1 MILADWEFEEIISS
15 SQNGNGRPSYSS
27 IISNTYNS
35 NDATSLETVKTTRTS
50 TPRGGNITA
59 KQFLSYYEYDSG
71 DVKVYEPIQLTKYPN
86 EPNCHPSQ
94 STKVQKLYI
103 LRNNAEQ
110 EPSSEMRHIVKDGIE
125 KSSRLGI
132 TTDANDA
139 NAIWIVDYAQ
149 LNCKNDVMPVIQKRW
164 NGTSVPWKM
173 IVLDFCDNGAIAA
186 DSCFG
191 DIVKAFKSNKY
202 VYYATRST
210 RKGRYIHLKDSSENQ
225 TFHTLGKDVDFSKE
239 LLYKQ
244 DQDPFQ
250 LHHCSVQ
257 PLKYGVRSDLVH
269 AIENVVHEKDVVG
282 RSRPKDGAHFWDI
295 DGDLITGKLRTEVSM
310 AMRSFASEHEH
321 SKYTM
326 TTEKVGA
333 RYAAG
338 RNSVDKMYAI
348 ELVSHKIVVVC
359 QRDMWQGHYRLME
372 ALAGG
377 AMVLTDPMYPLPYGI
392 EDGKQVV
399 VYDSI
404 WKLKYYLN
412 YYLENSEERMKIA
425 RSGYNVA
432 MNYHRSWHL
441 MERLVF
447 GNWDRVYGV

>member
-173 IVLDFCDNGAIAA
+173 IVLDFSDN
-186 DSCFG
+186 
-191 DIVKAFKSNKY
+191 
-202 VYYATRST
+202 
-210 RKGRYIHLKDSSENQ
+210 
-225 TFHTLGKDVDFSKE
+225 
-239 LLYKQ
+239 
-244 DQDPFQ
+244 
-250 LHHCSVQ
+250 
-257 PLKYGVRSDLVH
+257 VR
-269 AIENVVHEKDVVG
+269 
-282 RSRPKDGAHFWDI
+282 
-295 DGDLITGKLRTEVSM
+295 
-310 AMRSFASEHEH
+310 
-321 SKYTM
+321 
-326 TTEKVGA
+326 
-333 RYAAG
+333 
-338 RNSVDKMYAI
+338 
-348 ELVSHKIVVVC
+348 
-359 QRDMWQGHYRLME
+359 
-372 ALAGG
+372 
-377 AMVLTDPMYPLPYGI
+377 
-392 EDGKQVV
+392 
-399 VYDSI
+399 
-404 WKLKYYLN
+404 
-412 YYLENSEERMKIA
+412 
-425 RSGYNVA
+425 
-432 MNYHRSWHL
+432 
-441 MERLVF
+441 
-447 GNWDRVYGV
+447 